1 MMPTIPER
9 IIREDLTGILLAAPR
24 SQAIGAAL
32 ALLLDAVDKNPGQL
46 QAVLHAKVDRVVGK
60 QLRQAEI
67 IDVLAAV
74 ARGY

>member
-1 MMPTIPER
+1 MPTISER
-9 IIREDLTGILLAAPR
+9 IGHDDLAGILISAPR
-24 SQAIGAAL
+24 SIAIGAAV

-46 QAVLHAKVDRVVGK
+46 QAVLHAKVDRRIGK
-60 QLRQAEI
+60 RIHQAEI